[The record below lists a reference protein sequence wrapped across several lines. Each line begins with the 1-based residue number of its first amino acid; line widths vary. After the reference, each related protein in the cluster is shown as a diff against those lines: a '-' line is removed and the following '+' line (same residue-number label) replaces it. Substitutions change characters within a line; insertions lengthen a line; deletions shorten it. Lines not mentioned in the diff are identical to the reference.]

1 MNPHRHIRIVC
12 SLIALSMLFLAGC
25 APVSTDG
32 VAASPATGTS
42 ASTALAALS
51 TIAPKVA
58 PDRVGDAPLKGFK
71 QFVVDGRVVY
81 VSNDG
86 KFLIQGMIL
95 DIAQRRNLT
104 EDALASVRRDVLAK
118 IPLSDRIVFA
128 PKNPRYTVTVFTD
141 VQCGYCRKFHEDIQ
155 AYNDLGIA
163 VQYVA
168 FPRAGIGSDDYARM
182 ESVWCSP
189 DRKAA
194 LTAAK
199 RDRGALVA
207 PCANSPV
214 AREFEAGR
222 KAGLA
227 GTPMI
232 VAEDGTQLGG
242 YLAPAEL
249 RAALEQL
256 ASATPARS

>member
-1 MNPHRHIRIVC
+1 MRLSCRIHLAC
-12 SLIALSMLFLAGC
+12 SLIALSVLSLAGC
-25 APVSTDG
+25 APVSTDA
-32 VAASPATGTS
+32 VASPSTS
-42 ASTALAALS
+42 TAASTALAALS
-51 TIAPKVA
+51 TIAPKIA
-58 PDRVGDAPLKGFK
+58 PDQISDAPIKGFQ
-71 QFVVDGRVVY
+71 QFIIDGRVVY

-86 KFLIQGMIL
+86 KYLIQGTIH
-95 DIAQRRNLT
+95 DIAQRRDLT

-118 IPLSDRIVFA
+118 IPVSDRIVFA

-141 VQCGYCRKFHEDIQ
+141 VQCGYCRKFHTDIQ

-168 FPRAGIGSDDYARM
+168 FPRAGIGSDDYATM
-182 ESVWCSP
+182 EAVWCAP

-199 RDRGALVA
+199 RDQDVPATR
-207 PCANSPV
+207 CASNPV
-214 AREFEAGR
+214 AREYDAGH
-222 KAGLA
+222 KSGLT

-249 RAALEQL
+249 RAALDRL
-256 ASATPARS
+256 ASATLAHS